1 MASVTKMHT
10 LLNLSSTLR
19 FAKKASLR
27 LALFALR
34 IVKVAGKILVLYAGN
49 ARVVTNLSMVCAR
62 EREDGGQ
69 TSKPQSLRRAM
80 YKNLSAHLVNLEKVY
95 SAMINLNKVTH
106 RPQVLLGRIAQ
117 QTYLMS
123 VEV

>member
-1 MASVTKMHT
+1 M
-10 LLNLSSTLR
+10 
-19 FAKKASLR
+19 
-27 LALFALR
+27 ALFALR
-34 IVKVAGKILVLYAGN
+34 IVKVAGKISVLYAGN
-49 ARVVTNLSMVCAR
+49 ARVATNLRMVFAR
-62 EREDGGQ
+62 KREDGGQ
-69 TSKPQSLRRAM
+69 TSKSQSLRRAM
-80 YKNLSAHLVNLEKVY
+80 YKNLSAHLVNSEKVC